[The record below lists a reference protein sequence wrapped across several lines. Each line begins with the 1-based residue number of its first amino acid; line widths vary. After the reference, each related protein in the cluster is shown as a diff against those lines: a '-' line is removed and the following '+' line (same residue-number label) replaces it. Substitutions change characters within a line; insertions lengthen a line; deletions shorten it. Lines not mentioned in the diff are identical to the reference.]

1 MKATLFEKWESS
13 LVNATEYTRED
24 QELVIEF
31 NNGTRYLYKNF
42 TADDYLAFL
51 EAESKGKHFLTH
63 IRSRY
68 QESDDII
75 KLETE

>member
-1 MKATLFEKWESS
+1 MKATLFETWDSA

-31 NNGTRYLYKNF
+31 NNGARYLYKNF

-68 QESDDII
+68 KDSDDII
-75 KLETE
+75 KLETA